1 MDEIDGDAEMGN
13 ADKDENP
20 KVRVNR
26 LRRKAA
32 RQGYTL
38 RKTRRIDPDALDYG
52 TYALV
57 PEKGKPRMFASI
69 DEVESF
75 LTH

>member
-1 MDEIDGDAEMGN
+1 M
-13 ADKDENP
+13 ADTD

-38 RKTRRIDPDALDYG
+38 RKTRRVDPDASDYG
-52 TYALV
+52 TYTLE
-57 PEKGKPRMFASI
+57 PEKGKPRTFASV
-69 DEVESF
+69 DEVEAF
-75 LTH
+75 LTRQNTV